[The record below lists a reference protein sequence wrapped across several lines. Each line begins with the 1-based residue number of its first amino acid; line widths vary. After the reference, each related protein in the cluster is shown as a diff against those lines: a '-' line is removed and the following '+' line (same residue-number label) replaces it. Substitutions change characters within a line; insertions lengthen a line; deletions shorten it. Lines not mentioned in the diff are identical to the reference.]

1 MVISA
6 NSITKDFDPRF
17 KIFHELMPNRVRHIL
32 LVSTPYDAWIMES
45 DGRLSE
51 KIINEYRGLN
61 LSHPP
66 RLTWASS
73 AQEALSRIAQARFD
87 MVITMPRPGGM
98 DMVALGREIEQQAP
112 QLPVIMLTQRQMHAL
127 DTATGKGPSRRSDR
141 TFIWAGN
148 TDILVALIKS
158 VEDRLNVEHDCAL
171 AGIRIVMIV
180 EDSPFYLSSMLPIL
194 YKEMVT
200 QTQNLIAEGLNEEH
214 RLLTMRARPKILI
227 AHTYEEAEAIYRQHT
242 EYILGVISDVRF
254 PRNGKLDDNAG
265 PALLKFIKND
275 RWDIPLLLTSSDPA
289 NARKAR
295 KLASR
300 FIDKNSPSLHAQV
313 SAFVIEKLGFGD
325 FIFRTADGECIDRAT
340 NLRTLEQLIPSIP
353 DEDFCRHWNQNDF
366 SRWMFARTEIMLG
379 IMLRP
384 ATAEDFN
391 HDTVK
396 MKKYLIDNI
405 RKMRKQQ
412 QKGVIINFDP
422 KGFDHDAPFFK
433 IGNGSLGGKAR
444 GLAFMSALLQ
454 IHWDLGEDTD
464 VDIFVPQSLVIT
476 TDAFAEFVAAND
488 LSAFSISD
496 CPDEEIAEAFSR
508 AEMPQWLIVQLRAY
522 LTRIDYPLAVRS
534 SSLLEDDQFKPYA
547 GLYRTYMLSNDHQDI
562 EVRLSQLLA
571 AIKLVYASTYYQGP
585 KEFALRVG
593 HRTEEEKM
601 AVLIQQVVGQSC
613 NGFFYP
619 TLSGVAQS
627 YNYYPF
633 SKMRPEDGV
642 VTIAMGLGRLVM
654 EGESALRF
662 SPLHPRILPQFS
674 KVDDILENAQ
684 KIFYALKLDTHE
696 LVAGVADD
704 VAVAQRHVGD
714 AVGETP
720 IQMVASTYDPAEH
733 RIRDTFHHQGAKVVT
748 FASILKH
755 DLFPL
760 PRLMRAIMEIGRVGM
775 GCPVELEFSLNL
787 YPDRQRTPELAVL
800 QLRPMT
806 EMSHRKANRIDGA
819 LISKSFCHSTQSL
832 GSRVRDELVDI
843 LYVRPE
849 TLDPAKTVEIAAEI
863 GRLNATLVNENRKYL
878 LVGPGRWGSADRWL
892 GIPVRWEDISGVAV
906 IVETYSDKLRADPSQ
921 GSHFFHNLIALGI
934 NYMTIRD
941 HPDDRFDWQALLT
954 LPTIKE
960 TDHMVHAQT
969 AHPLG
974 FQIDGINSRAAIW
987 INRSNPKAAFDR

>member
-6 NSITKDFDPRF
+6 NSITRDVDPRF
-17 KIFHELMPNRVRHIL
+17 KVFHELMPKKVRHIL

-45 DGRLSE
+45 DCRLSE

-73 AQEALSRIAQARFD
+73 AKEALSRIAKARFD
-87 MVITMPRPGGM
+87 IVITMPRPGGM
-98 DMVALGREIEQQAP
+98 DMVALGRKIEQQAP
-112 QLPVIMLTQRQMHAL
+112 RLPVITLTQRQMHAL
-127 DTATGKGPSRRSDR
+127 DTAAEKKPWGRSGR
-141 TFIWAGN
+141 TFIWTGN

-180 EDSPFYLSSMLPIL
+180 EDSPFYLSSILPIL

-227 AHTYEEAEAIYRQHT
+227 AHTYEEAEAIYRQYT

-254 PRNGKLDDNAG
+254 PRNGELDDHAG
-265 PALLKFIKND
+265 PDLLKFIKQD

-289 NARKAR
+289 NTIKAQ

-300 FIDKNSPSLHAQV
+300 FIDKNSPTLHAQI
-313 SAFVIEKLGFGD
+313 SSFVIEKLGFGD
-325 FIFRTADGECIDRAT
+325 FIFRTADGKCIDRAT
-340 NLRTLEQLIPSIP
+340 NLRTMEQLIPGIP
-353 DEDFCRHWNQNDF
+353 DDAFCRHWNQNDF

-384 ATAEDFN
+384 ATAKDFN
-391 HDTVK
+391 YDTVM
-396 MKKYLIDNI
+396 MKQYLIDNI

-422 KGFDHDAPFFK
+422 KGFDRDAPFFK

-454 IHWDLGEDTD
+454 MHSDLAEDTD

-476 TDAFAEFVAAND
+476 TDVFAEFVAAND
-488 LSAFSISD
+488 LSAFSISECRD
-496 CPDEEIAEAFSR
+496 DEIADAFSR
-508 AEMPQWLIVQLRAY
+508 AELPEWLVGQLRAY
-522 LTRIDYPLAVRS
+522 LARIDYPIAVRS
-534 SSLLEDDQFKPYA
+534 SSLQEDDQFKPYA
-547 GLYRTYMLSNDHQDI
+547 GLYRTYMMSNDNEDI

-571 AIKLVYASTYYQGP
+571 AIKLVYASTYYKGP

-601 AVLIQQVVGQSC
+601 AVLIQQVVGQSV

-633 SKMRPEDGV
+633 SKMRPDDGI
-642 VTIAMGLGRLVM
+642 VTIAMGLGRPVM
-654 EGESALRF
+654 EGESAVRF
-662 SPLHPRILPQFS
+662 SPVHPRILPQFS
-674 KVDDILENAQ
+674 KVDDILENTQ
-684 KIFYALKLDTHE
+684 KIFYALKLDTNE
-696 LVAGVADD
+696 LAAGVEDD
-704 VAVAQRHVGD
+704 VAVAKRDVGD
-714 AVGETP
+714 AVDEP
-720 IQMVASTYDPAEH
+720 PMQLIASTYVPAEH
-733 RIRDTFHHQGAKVVT
+733 RIRDAFHHQGAKVVT

-755 DLFPL
+755 GMFPL
-760 PRLMRAIMEIGRVGM
+760 PRLMQAIMEIGRVGM

-800 QLRPMT
+800 QIRPMT
-806 EMSHRKANRIDGA
+806 EMSRGKADRIDDA

-832 GSRVRDELVDI
+832 GTSVGDNIVDI

-849 TLDPAKTVEIAAEI
+849 TLDPAETVQIAAEI
-863 GRLNATLVNENRKYL
+863 GHLNGALINENRKYL

-892 GIPVRWEDISGVAV
+892 GIPVRWEDISGVAA
-906 IVETYSDKLRADPSQ
+906 IVETYSDKLRAEPSQ

-934 NYMTIRD
+934 NYMTIREHSDD
-941 HPDDRFDWQALLT
+941 HFDWQALTT
-954 LPTIKE
+954 LPKIEE
-960 TDHMVHAQT
+960 TDHMVHT
-969 AHPLG
+969 RTSHPLG
-974 FQIDGINSRAAIW
+974 FKIDGVNSRAAIW
-987 INRSNPKAAFDR
+987 IA